1 MSKRRI
7 NKQQSTRIAKQHQN
21 YRQLH
26 ENNSDKTLCEG
37 LVITRYS
44 RHAHIE
50 DQEGHAVHCAIRPNL
65 NSMVAGDRV
74 IWQPEG
80 PGQGI
85 VLSVYP
91 RKSVL
96 GRPDAQGHVKA
107 IAANISQIMIVI
119 APAPAVSWLLLDSY
133 LVMAEHLNIQ
143 PFIILNKSDLGIE
156 DIRQFLL
163 QHYEPLGYPL
173 LFTNIK
179 SQELNTLQ
187 KSLRNQ
193 VSVFVGQSGVGKSS
207 LIRYILPH
215 EVARIQTGE
224 ISAQSQFGCHT
235 TSNSHLYHLP
245 SGGDLIDSPGVREFS
260 LWSMSQPMIAAGFR
274 EFKPYIS
281 HCKFRNC
288 THSNTPNCAVLD
300 AVKTHQIS
308 LKRYENYVKMITNGN
323 LGQKS
328 SSVTQE

>member
-7 NKQQSTRIAKQHQN
+7 NKQQSSRIAKQHQH
-21 YRQLH
+21 YRHSH
-26 ENNSDKTLCEG
+26 ENNADKTLCEG
-37 LVITRYS
+37 LVIKRYS

-50 DQEGHAVHCAIRPNL
+50 DAEGQAIHCAIRPNL
-65 NSMVAGDRV
+65 DSLVAGDRV
-74 IWQPEG
+74 IWQLEG

-91 RKSVL
+91 RQTVL
-96 GRPDAQGHVKA
+96 GRPDAHGHVKA
-107 IAANISQIMIVI
+107 IAANISQMMIVI
-119 APAPAVSWLLLDSY
+119 APAPPISWLLLDSY
-133 LVMAEHLNIQ
+133 LVMAEYLNIQ
-143 PFIILNKSDLGIE
+143 PFIILNKTDLDTGG
-156 DIRQFLL
+156 DNRQFLL

-173 LFTNIK
+173 LFTHIK

-193 VSVFVGQSGVGKSS
+193 ISVFVGQSGVGKSS
-207 LIRYILPH
+207 LIRYLLPH
-215 EVARIQTGE
+215 EASRIQTGE
-224 ISAQSQFGCHT
+224 ISAQSQLGCHT

-260 LWSMSQPMIAAGFR
+260 LWSMPQATIAAGFR
-274 EFKPYIS
+274 EFKPYVA

-288 THSNTPNCAVLD
+288 SHFNTPNCAVIQ

-308 LKRYENYVKMITNGN
+308 LKRYENYVKMINNTN
-323 LGQKS
+323 LG
-328 SSVTQE
+328 